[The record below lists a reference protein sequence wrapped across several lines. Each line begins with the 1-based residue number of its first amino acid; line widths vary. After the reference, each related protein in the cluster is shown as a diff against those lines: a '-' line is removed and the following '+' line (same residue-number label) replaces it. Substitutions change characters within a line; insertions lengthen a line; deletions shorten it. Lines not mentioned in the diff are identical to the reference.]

1 MEEYD
6 ENRKLEQVTDV
17 HLLHNQGNE
26 LIVLDKEKINHQY
39 IYRFITRV
47 IDIIGSGI
55 GLILLSPLFLV
66 VAFLIK
72 IEKPQGTVFYSQER
86 VGKNEKT
93 FKMYKF
99 RSMCMDAD
107 ERLKELLD
115 QNEVEGAMFKMKND
129 PRITKVGKFIRRTS
143 IDELPQFWNVL
154 KGNMTIV
161 GPRPPLP
168 REVEEYTEYDRQRL
182 YVKPGCTGLWQISGR
197 NDVGFHDMVDLDIE
211 YIQQQSLWNDIKIMV
226 KTIVVM
232 LHPNGAY

>member
-6 ENRKLEQVTDV
+6 EKGVSKQVKEV
-17 HLLHNQGNE
+17 SLLHSEENKP
-26 LIVLDKEKINHQY
+26 IILDKEKINKQY
-39 IYRFITRV
+39 VYRFFTRI
-47 IDIIGSGI
+47 IDIVGSSI

-66 VAFLIK
+66 VAILIK
-72 IEKPQGTVFYSQER
+72 KEEPKGTVFYSQKR
-86 VGKNEKT
+86 VGKNGKT

-107 ERLKELLD
+107 ERLKNLLD
-115 QNEVEGAMFKMKND
+115 QNEVEGAMFKMKDD
-129 PRITKVGKFIRRTS
+129 PRITKVGKFIRKTS

-154 KGNMTIV
+154 KGDMTIV

-168 REVEEYTEYDRQRL
+168 REVEEYTQYDRQRL

-211 YIQQQSLWNDIKIMV
+211 YIQLQSLWNDIKIMF
-226 KTIVVM
+226 KTVLVM